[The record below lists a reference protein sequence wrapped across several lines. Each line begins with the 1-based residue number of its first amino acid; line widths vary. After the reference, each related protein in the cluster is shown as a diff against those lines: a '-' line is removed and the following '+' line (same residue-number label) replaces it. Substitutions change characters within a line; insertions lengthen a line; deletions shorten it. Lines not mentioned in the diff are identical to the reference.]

1 MNEMESGIGVGG
13 EIADKLLPFG
23 GSDVWVGAIF
33 PIFSALQW
41 IFLGPT
47 VEPYRPGVSTGP
59 PTREAILSRPIS
71 ICSSEKKGKESKKKT
86 TMSGIRKELNN

>member
-1 MNEMESGIGVGG
+1 MNEMELGIGVGG

-71 ICSSEKKGKESKKKT
+71 IYLFLRKKGKRKQKKNYDV
-86 TMSGIRKELNN
+86 RN